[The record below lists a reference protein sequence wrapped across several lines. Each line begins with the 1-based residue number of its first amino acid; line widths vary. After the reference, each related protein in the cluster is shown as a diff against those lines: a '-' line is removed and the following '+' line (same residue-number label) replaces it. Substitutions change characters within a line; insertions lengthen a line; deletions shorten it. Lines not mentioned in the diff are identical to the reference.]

1 MADDNTVEVEQK
13 KSGVDLKIIIIGMV
27 IFIVLVGGSFYLMKS
42 IMAPLMPAD
51 PKSTSEGSAG
61 DIGALVSIG
70 EFMTN
75 VNDVA
80 GTRYLKVEVTVESS
94 DEKAQEKIDAYMPVI
109 RDSIQGILS
118 AKTVAD
124 LDIRNRDSLKI
135 EIKDEINEKI
145 GTDTISNVYFT
156 SFIMQ

>member
-1 MADDNTVEVEQK
+1 MADENTVEAGQK
-13 KSGVDLKIIIIGMV
+13 KSGMDLKIIIIGMV
-27 IFIVLVGGSFYLMKS
+27 IFIVLVGGSFMLMKS
-42 IMAPLMPAD
+42 IMAPLMPEEKTA
-51 PKSTSEGSAG
+51 SQGNSQ
-61 DIGALVSIG
+61 IGALVPIG

-75 VNDVA
+75 INDAA

-94 DEKAQEKIDAYMPVI
+94 DEKAKEKIDSCMPVI

-124 LDIRNRDSLKI
+124 LDIRNRDNLKQ
-135 EIKDEINEKI
+135 EIKDEINNKI
-145 GTDTISNVYFT
+145 GETVSNVYFT

>member
-1 MADDNTVEVEQK
+1 MADDNTVDAGQK
-13 KSGVDLKIIIIGMV
+13 KSGLDLKIIIIGLV

-42 IMAPLMPAD
+42 IMAPLMPEEE
-51 PKSTSEGSAG
+51 KTLKEGSAAN
-61 DIGALVSIG
+61 IGVLVPIG

-75 VNDVA
+75 INDVA

-94 DEKAQEKIDAYMPVI
+94 DEKAKEKVDAYMPVI

-124 LDIRNRDSLKI
+124 LDVRNRDNLKM
-135 EIKDEINEKI
+135 EIKDEINNKI
-145 GTDTISNVYFT
+145 GKTINNVYFT

>member
-1 MADDNTVEVEQK
+1 MADENTVETGEK
-13 KSGVDLKIIIIGMV
+13 KSGFDLKIIILGMV

-42 IMAPLMPAD
+42 IMAPLMPAEEV
-51 PKSTSEGSAG
+51 SESEGSEA
-61 DIGALVSIG
+61 DIGVLVPIG

-75 VNDVA
+75 INDVA

-94 DEKAQEKIDAYMPVI
+94 DEDAQEKIEAYMPVI

-118 AKTVAD
+118 AKMVDD
-124 LDIRNRDSLKI
+124 LDIRNRDNLKL
-135 EIKDEINEKI
+135 EIKDEINRKI
-145 GTDTISNVYFT
+145 GLDTIKNVYFT

>member
-1 MADDNTVEVEQK
+1 MTDEITVEAGQK
-13 KSGVDLKIIIIGMV
+13 KAGLDLKIIIIGML

-42 IMAPLMPAD
+42 IMAPLMP
-51 PKSTSEGSAG
+51 PVETAG
-61 DIGALVSIG
+61 TEAGATEIGVLVSIG

-75 VNDVA
+75 INDVA

-94 DEKAQEKIDAYMPVI
+94 DKKAQEKINAYMPVI

-124 LDIRNRDSLKI
+124 LDIRNRDNLKN
-135 EIKDEINEKI
+135 EIQDEINKKI
-145 GTDTISNVYFT
+145 GLDTIDKVYFT